1 MLTINDCLLT
11 ATMKLLILFLVLLD
25 QRHQVK
31 WTLLNKDDL
40 AILDVSV
47 SIVLFLHDATLTNVH
62 GLEQIISADFD

>member
-1 MLTINDCLLT
+1 MLTFNDCLLT
-11 ATMKLLILFLVLLD
+11 ATMKLLILLLVLLD

-47 SIVLFLHDATLTNVH
+47 CIVFLLHDATLTNVH

>member
-1 MLTINDCLLT
+1 MLTFNDCLLA

-47 SIVLFLHDATLTNVH
+47 CIVFLLHDATLTNVH